1 MKKYD
6 ILYLSQ
12 ILLYSNAKSPY
23 RMSSG
28 KAAFLFYECCTNENS
43 KRRNIK
49 FVWCRTRG
57 YVTANKR
64 TNEIDIGEKNST
76 WWSASSSLDDGQHL
90 HQARS
95 CQKQSSRIKKN
106 PQRRLT
112 MQFAVDICPISQFMI

>member
-28 KAAFLFYECCTNENS
+28 KAAFLFYECCMNENS
-43 KRRNIK
+43 KRCNIK

-64 TNEIDIGEKNST
+64 TNEIDIGEKI
-76 WWSASSSLDDGQHL
+76 AHGGQPVL
-90 HQARS
+90 RWMMDNIFIKRDPARNNQAG
-95 CQKQSSRIKKN
+95 
-106 PQRRLT
+106 
-112 MQFAVDICPISQFMI
+112 